1 MSYEQHVREAAAAR
15 GVAGCAVV
23 TLSDTRTLESD
34 KSGQRIRELLIDAGH
49 EVVEYRLVKDEP
61 AALDALLSELLTR
74 ADVDVNVT
82 SKLMVSGV
90 HPVVLPL
97 DGAVQTQGEED
108 GGWRSPIARLSPIPR
123 CGGRRPSLWA
133 PIRCPASRSRCGPAA
148 RSAAE

>member
-23 TLSDTRTLESD
+23 TLSDTRTLETD

-74 ADVDVNVT
+74 ADVDVILSNGGTGISRRDATV
-82 SKLMVSGV
+82 
-90 HPVVLPL
+90 PVI
-97 DGAVQTQGEED
+97 E
-108 GGWRSPIARLSPIPR
+108 
-123 CGGRRPSLWA
+123 
-133 PIRCPASRSRCGPAA
+133 
-148 RSAAE
+148 